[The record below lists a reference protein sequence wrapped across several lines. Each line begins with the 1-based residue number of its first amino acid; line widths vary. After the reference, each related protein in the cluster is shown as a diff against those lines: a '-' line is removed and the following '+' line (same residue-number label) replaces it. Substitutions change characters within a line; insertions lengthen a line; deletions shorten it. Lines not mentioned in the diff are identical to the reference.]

1 MSVEAYEIPELLSV
15 EELREAYRK
24 GVTTPG
30 AVIQEI
36 IRRAEADG
44 AMNLWI
50 TPPSLERIQP
60 YLDRLAKTG
69 QDLERL
75 PLWGIPFAI
84 KDNIDLAGVPTTAA
98 CEEFAYTP
106 SEDAVVVARL
116 IAAGAIPV
124 GKTNLDQFA
133 TGLVGVRSPYGEA
146 HNALRP
152 ELISGGSSSGSA
164 VAVARGQACFS
175 LGTDTAGSGRVPA
188 ALHGLVGYKPTLG
201 AWPTKGVVPACESL
215 DCVNVFAGSLDDALV
230 VDAALRGLE
239 VSDPWSREMP
249 RSASSLPKR
258 LVLPDGPLEF
268 YGPFAAEYR
277 QAWESAVARVED
289 MDVPVVYVSYE
300 LFSEAAKLL
309 YEGPYVA
316 ERWAGLGD
324 FVEAHPGVTFPVTE
338 QILRSGAAPQHTA
351 ASLFQAMHKLQRYKQ
366 EARELLQDGVLVM
379 PTCGGTWT
387 RDEVRAEPVA
397 ANSAMGKYT
406 NHCNLL
412 DLCGVAI
419 PAGLAGER
427 LPFGITLF
435 ALAESE
441 HLICGTAERF
451 LEAGGSAGA
460 LYTDAAVRGVGVV
473 GVSSKSGGGA
483 SAASVGAEGSQNS
496 AVPSAEQRSEA
507 VVGAVSTAGAGVP
520 AEVKSGP
527 GGTTAAMTQVA
538 VCGLHMR
545 GLPLEKQMLEHGAR
559 FLREAQTAPRYRLFK
574 LATVPA
580 KPGLVKQ
587 SQGGVPIALEVWEM
601 PLERFGSFAALIPAP
616 LGIGKVEL
624 EDGTEVP
631 GFICEGYAAAGGLGK
646 PEDVSHFGGWR
657 RMLAASA
664 ETVEK

>member
-1 MSVEAYEIPELLSV
+1 MSREAYGIPELLSV
-15 EELREAYRK
+15 EGLREAYRE
-24 GVTTPG
+24 GVVTPE

-36 IRRAEADG
+36 IRRAEVDK
-44 AMNLWI
+44 AMNIWI

-60 YLDRLAKTG
+60 YLDRLEKSG

-75 PLWGIPFAI
+75 PLWGIPFAV

-106 SEDAVVVARL
+106 DNDSVVVGRL

-215 DCVNVFAGSLDDALV
+215 DCVNVFAGSLNDALV
-230 VDAALRGLE
+230 VDAAVRGLE

-249 RSASSLPKR
+249 RSLSGLPER
-258 LVLPDGPLEF
+258 VVLPDSPLEF

-277 QAWESAVARVED
+277 QAWESAVARVEALG
-289 MDVPVVYVSYE
+289 VPVVYVSYE

-309 YEGPYVA
+309 YEGAYVA

-324 FVEAHPGVTFPVTE
+324 FVETHPGVTFPVTE
-338 QILRSGAAPQHTA
+338 QILRSGTAAQHTA

-366 EARELLQDGVLVM
+366 EARELLQDAVLVM

-387 RDEVRAEPVA
+387 RDEVRAEPIA

-451 LEAGGSAGA
+451 LDAGGSAGA
-460 LYTDAAVRGVGVV
+460 LYADAAVRGFGGA

-483 SAASVGAEGSQNS
+483 SVAGSGVPAEANS
-496 AVPSAEQRSEA
+496 A
-507 VVGAVSTAGAGVP
+507 GADKAAALAHGGASDAADGTAVP
-520 AEVKSGP
+520 AEVKGGP
-527 GGTTAAMTQVA
+527 GAATAKMTQVA

-574 LATVPA
+574 LATIPA

-587 SQGGVPIALEVWEM
+587 PQGGVPIALEVWEM
-601 PLERFGSFAALIPAP
+601 SLERFGSFAALIPAP

-631 GFICEGYAAAGGLGK
+631 GFICEGYAAAGGLGE

-657 RMLAASA
+657 RMLSESA